1 MEFNS
6 MNEILD
12 FAIGKEEEA
21 YNLYRKI
28 ADSVKLSNMRQ
39 IFIDFAN
46 QEAEHKTKLLQV
58 KTGKMEL
65 PTDKTIKD
73 LKIGDYLMDIEV
85 APDLNYQQAL
95 IVAMKAEKNAFVMY
109 TNLAAAAKNPSLKAM
124 LLGLAAEEA
133 NHKLRIEMEY
143 DSQIMI
149 EN

>member
-28 ADSVKLSNMRQ
+28 ADSVKLPNMRQ

-46 QEAEHKTKLLQV
+46 QEAEHKAKLLQV

-65 PTDKTIKD
+65 PADKTIKD

-85 APDLNYQQAL
+85 ASDLNYQQAL

-109 TNLAAAAKNPSLKAM
+109 TNLAAAAKNPNLKAM